1 MPPDSIM
8 LIRHAEKPNDEGR
21 VRGVNPFGSE
31 DANSLS
37 VHGWQRAGALVRLF
51 APHDS
56 SAAVSGLRVPDVLCA
71 PRATQSTP
79 SQRSAQTLA
88 PLAEWLSLPIQ
99 MNFAK
104 GEEGGL
110 AQALLG
116 MSGVVLVAW
125 SHEGIPAIARALG
138 PADINLPRAWPK
150 ERFDLVW
157 VFTPRGTGWS
167 LRQVP
172 QWLLAGDSARPV

>member
-21 VRGVNPFGSE
+21 VRGVNPFGRE
-31 DANSLS
+31 DADSLS

-56 SAAVSGLRVPDVLCA
+56 SAAVAGLRVPDVLCA
-71 PRATQSTP
+71 PRATASNP

-88 PLAEWLSLPIQ
+88 PLAAWLSLPIR
-99 MNFAK
+99 MDFAK
-104 GEEGGL
+104 GEESGL
-110 AQALLG
+110 ARSLLET
-116 MSGVVLVAW
+116 SGVVLVAW
-125 SHEGIPAIARALG
+125 SHEGLPAIARALG
-138 PADINLPRAWPK
+138 PADPDLPRAWPK

-157 VFTPRGTGWS
+157 VFTPQGTRWS

-172 QWLLAGDSARPV
+172 QWLLAGDSARPA